1 MELGRVLTAMATPFD
16 REGEVDYDQAKRLA
30 LALLDAGSDGLVVA
44 GTTGEAPT
52 LSRDE
57 KLALFREVK
66 AAVGNRGAVIAGT
79 GTNNTAVSIE
89 LSQEAEAIGVD
100 GLLLTAPYYSRPP
113 QEGLYRH
120 FAAIAA
126 ATSLPCILY
135 NIPGRTAVN
144 VTAET
149 QLRLAEIPNIAGV
162 KEASGDLDQIA
173 EIIEGA
179 HDFLVWSGDDQMAL
193 PIIAIGGYGVIGV
206 ATHLVGLQM
215 RTMIEA
221 QLDGRGSE
229 AAAIHRRLLPLM
241 KTLLTNGAP
250 NPIPLK
256 YALNHV
262 GFQVGGLRLPLIEAD
277 AAVAESVVAE
287 LSRHQIDLAV
297 AV

>member
-16 REGEVDYDQAKRLA
+16 REGQVDYGQAKRLS

-52 LSRDE
+52 LSHDE

-66 AAVGNRGAVIAGT
+66 AAVGDRGAVIAGT
-79 GTNNTAVSIE
+79 GTNNTAASIE
-89 LSQEAEAIGVD
+89 LSREAEAIGVD
-100 GLLLTAPYYSRPP
+100 ALLLTAPYYSRPP
-113 QEGLYRH
+113 QEGLFRH
-120 FAAIAA
+120 FQAIAA

-135 NIPGRTAVN
+135 NIPSRTAVN
-144 VTAET
+144 VTAAT

-193 PIIAIGGYGVIGV
+193 PIVAIGGYGVVGV

-215 RTMIEA
+215 RAMIEA

-229 AAAIHRRLLPLM
+229 AATIHRRLLPLM
-241 KTLLTNGAP
+241 KTLMTAAP

>member
-16 REGEVDYDQAKRLA
+16 HEGEVDYDQAKRLA
-30 LALLDAGSDGLVVA
+30 LALLEAGSDGLVVA

-52 LSRDE
+52 LSHDE

-66 AAVGNRGAVIAGT
+66 DAVGDRGAVIAGT
-79 GTNNTAVSIE
+79 GTNNTAASID
-89 LSQEAEAIGVD
+89 LSREAESIGVD
-100 GLLLTAPYYSRPP
+100 ALLLTAPYYSRPP
-113 QEGLYRH
+113 QEGLFRH
-120 FAAIAA
+120 FQAIAA

-135 NIPGRTAVN
+135 NIPSRTAVN

-149 QLRLAEIPNIAGV
+149 QLRLAEIPNMAGV

-193 PIIAIGGYGVIGV
+193 PVVAIGGYGVIGV
-206 ATHLVGLQM
+206 STHLVGLQM
-215 RTMIEA
+215 RAMIEA
-221 QLDGRGSE
+221 QLDGRGAE
-229 AAAIHRRLLPLM
+229 AATIHRRLLPLM
-241 KTLLTNGAP
+241 KTLMTTAP